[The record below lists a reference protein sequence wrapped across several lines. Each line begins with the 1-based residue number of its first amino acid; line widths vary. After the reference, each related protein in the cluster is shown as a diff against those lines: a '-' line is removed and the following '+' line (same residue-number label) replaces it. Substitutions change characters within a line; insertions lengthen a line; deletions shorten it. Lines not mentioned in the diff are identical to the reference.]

1 MCGIVAALP
10 AYQSLASDDAA
21 SVLPVLPGPPLA
33 PEQLLQEPA
42 AAEKALRDLLGE
54 TEAALQGLSTET
66 AGVELLRDGPA
77 RQELA
82 TACSGLMDWAA
93 ELDRLLDTPGSL
105 GWDADSM
112 ETVQGVLGQLTDRLY
127 SVLHDRVEVAE
138 SARALHPGQATPRCA
153 LSYLAVETVL
163 QTVNRLEV
171 RGRDSAGVS
180 IWVQLDDADRT
191 ALPGSLTGRA
201 DPLLRNRS
209 VVVTE
214 HGACFVYK
222 HAAIVG
228 KLGDNG
234 AALRRALRDDADLHA
249 LLALPS
255 ATVTVLA
262 HTRWASVGRISE
274 ANAHP
279 VDSRIAGADDAGPF
293 SMAVLNGDIDNYGAL
308 AKQIAYEPDERGTT
322 TDAKVI
328 PVLLSQRLAEGAGA
342 GSALCACLADFAG
355 SMAIAAQAET
365 SDEVLLAVKGSGQ
378 SVYVGL
384 GFGGFVVASE
394 VYGLVATTS
403 SYLRVDGA
411 AWPEA
416 TRQGTVLALA
426 RRGSGTLAAIRR
438 WDGDGVPRPVDPS
451 EVRTA
456 EVTTRDLAL
465 DSAVHYLHKE
475 VHEAPSS
482 FRKTLR
488 GRVRQHPAGPAV
500 SLPPSSLPPGVRE
513 RISSGQIRQM
523 VVVGQG
529 TAAVAAQGVAQF
541 VRAAVGDRLTLTA
554 MPASEFSASCLY
566 PDMTDVCVVA
576 ISQSGTT
583 TDTNRSV
590 DLARDRGAAILSIV
604 NRRDSDLTT
613 KSHGVLYTSDGRDVE
628 MSVASTKA
636 FYAQVA
642 AGCLL
647 GIELGRELNVLTPER
662 EASLIE
668 GLQRIP
674 GQLLALQA
682 SEQSIAK
689 IATEVAARY
698 PYWAVVGSGPNRV
711 AAAEIRIKLSELCY
725 KTISTDAVE
734 DKKHIDLSAEALVL
748 VCAAGAP
755 PGQVSDLIKEV
766 EILAAHGNT
775 PIVLCDEGTEQTW
788 PTDLTVGLPLGH
800 PEMMWI
806 VATAAGHLFA
816 YHAARR
822 IDAVADPLRVGLS
835 RLETAVDNGLE
846 LSAAL
851 PGEVLVPVI
860 EVLEDADRG
869 RLSGVLTSETAL
881 GLARLVLQP
890 ARPGLGPEAFSAP
903 AAQPVDLAR
912 AVLAHAIDDLG
923 RSIDTVKHQAKTV
936 TVGTSRDDAD
946 VYDNDVVAAMQDA
959 GVDIHRLTL
968 PVLRVVR
975 AQARV
980 ISRVTGVTY
989 YRVDGAGD
997 GTEEA
1002 ATIRVVRKTGSA
1014 AGLASRADHGSPLM
1028 GSKRRVAE
1036 LRTARL
1042 LRGRSDGR
1050 VVLVAPEQD
1059 CNQLSHLCVV
1069 HVELHERCE
1078 PHDLVAAMDSVGD
1091 RMAEIVAAVTETVPS
1106 FEPARLREFPAE
1118 DVLLAPVELLA
1129 ERLAAGPAAPGAR

>member
-10 AYQSLASDDAA
+10 AYQSLASEDAA

-33 PEQLLQEPA
+33 AAQLLQQPA

-54 TEAALQGLSTET
+54 AEWALQALSTET

-82 TACSGLMDWAA
+82 TACSALMDWAA

-105 GWDADSM
+105 GWDADSV

-180 IWVQLDDADRT
+180 IWVRLDDADRA

-209 VVVTE
+209 VVVTA

-279 VDSRIAGADDAGPF
+279 VDSHIDGADDTGPF
-293 SMAVLNGDIDNYGAL
+293 SIAVLNGDIDNYGAL
-308 AKQIAYEPDERGTT
+308 SKQIAYEPDERGIT

-403 SYLRVDGA
+403 RYLRVDGA
-411 AWPEA
+411 AWPGA

-426 RRGSGTLAAIRR
+426 RHGSGTLAAIRR
-438 WDGDGVPRPVDPS
+438 WDGDGVPRPVEPS

-488 GRVRQHPAGPAV
+488 GRVRQYPAGPPSRCRRRPCPPRCA
-500 SLPPSSLPPGVRE
+500 SASPAARSARSWSSGRGPPPLPRRAWLSSSGPPS
-513 RISSGQIRQM
+513 
-523 VVVGQG
+523 
-529 TAAVAAQGVAQF
+529 
-541 VRAAVGDRLTLTA
+541 
-554 MPASEFSASCLY
+554 
-566 PDMTDVCVVA
+566 
-576 ISQSGTT
+576 
-583 TDTNRSV
+583 
-590 DLARDRGAAILSIV
+590 
-604 NRRDSDLTT
+604 
-613 KSHGVLYTSDGRDVE
+613 
-628 MSVASTKA
+628 
-636 FYAQVA
+636 
-642 AGCLL
+642 
-647 GIELGRELNVLTPER
+647 
-662 EASLIE
+662 
-668 GLQRIP
+668 
-674 GQLLALQA
+674 
-682 SEQSIAK
+682 
-689 IATEVAARY
+689 
-698 PYWAVVGSGPNRV
+698 
-711 AAAEIRIKLSELCY
+711 
-725 KTISTDAVE
+725 
-734 DKKHIDLSAEALVL
+734 
-748 VCAAGAP
+748 
-755 PGQVSDLIKEV
+755 
-766 EILAAHGNT
+766 
-775 PIVLCDEGTEQTW
+775 
-788 PTDLTVGLPLGH
+788 
-800 PEMMWI
+800 
-806 VATAAGHLFA
+806 
-816 YHAARR
+816 
-822 IDAVADPLRVGLS
+822 
-835 RLETAVDNGLE
+835 
-846 LSAAL
+846 
-851 PGEVLVPVI
+851 
-860 EVLEDADRG
+860 
-869 RLSGVLTSETAL
+869 
-881 GLARLVLQP
+881 
-890 ARPGLGPEAFSAP
+890 
-903 AAQPVDLAR
+903 
-912 AVLAHAIDDLG
+912 
-923 RSIDTVKHQAKTV
+923 
-936 TVGTSRDDAD
+936 
-946 VYDNDVVAAMQDA
+946 
-959 GVDIHRLTL
+959 
-968 PVLRVVR
+968 
-975 AQARV
+975 
-980 ISRVTGVTY
+980 VTG
-989 YRVDGAGD
+989 
-997 GTEEA
+997 
-1002 ATIRVVRKTGSA
+1002 
-1014 AGLASRADHGSPLM
+1014 
-1028 GSKRRVAE
+1028 
-1036 LRTARL
+1036 
-1042 LRGRSDGR
+1042 
-1050 VVLVAPEQD
+1050 
-1059 CNQLSHLCVV
+1059 
-1069 HVELHERCE
+1069 
-1078 PHDLVAAMDSVGD
+1078 
-1091 RMAEIVAAVTETVPS
+1091 
-1106 FEPARLREFPAE
+1106 
-1118 DVLLAPVELLA
+1118 
-1129 ERLAAGPAAPGAR
+1129 